1 MGKFTPKEKHD
12 LFYKGVIDHKGN
24 IRLDRLNEAQELLRE
39 KEERIRE
46 GYSRLMIAKY
56 GTALFG
62 IKIGEC
68 HIIAVF
74 GTDIYVKCGDDIK
87 KIGYETVIDYLKN
100 TRYVERV

>member
-1 MGKFTPKEKHD
+1 MGKFTPKERRN
-12 LFYKGVIDHKGN
+12 LFYSGVTDEKGN

-46 GYSRLMIAKY
+46 GYGRLMIAKH
-56 GTALFG
+56 GTGLLG
-62 IKIGEC
+62 IKLGEC

-74 GTDIYVKCGDDIK
+74 GFDIYVKCRDDIK
-87 KIGYETVIDYLKN
+87 KIGYDTVIDYLRN